1 MGNVMMKLPYS
12 ENINVERLARLFDK
26 MSESY
31 KVFWFQAIVNKVTLG
46 KDTLTFNE
54 LINEMIADSWYMVS
68 EYKLNLGPSDT
79 LEALVHYIYETS
91 GMKTSEKKSDILNYL
106 EQCKDKK
113 VSEMKRTLTYHVPYR
128 LQAPF
133 VETFSGS
140 EWNISKQ
147 NLASRMNQEKRLIY
161 YFSDIYGMETAI
173 FIRPEWCAYIK
184 KNQEIL
190 KGWIQYNLIIY
201 LQKRNPNVPGISSKL
216 EAPQNRKLNKV
227 IKYWKTIMEIAPVTD
242 IYGNEV
248 LTEETLSID
257 HFIPW
262 SYVAHDEFWNLHP
275 TTKSINS
282 SKSNNLPDW
291 KTYFPALFE
300 KEYFSYQMMWKYEV
314 VHKEFAKCSREHINS
329 DDVIMK
335 LYRENIPEREFLKNL
350 EGILLPVYNAAKNAG
365 FRDWFYE
372 RI

>member
-1 MGNVMMKLPYS
+1 MMQLPYS
-12 ENINVERLARLFDK
+12 EDLNVERLGRLFDK

-31 KVFWFQAIVNKVTLG
+31 KIFWFQAIVNKVISE
-46 KDTLTFNE
+46 KEALTYQE

-79 LEALVHYIYETS
+79 LEALVHYIYEIS
-91 GMKTSEKKSDILNYL
+91 GLKTSEKKVNILNYL

-113 VSEMKRTLTYHVPYR
+113 VSDMKRTLTYFVPYR

-133 VETFSGS
+133 VETFAGS
-140 EWNISKQ
+140 EWNLSKP
-147 NLASRMNQEKRLIY
+147 NLAMRMNQEKRLIY
-161 YFSDIYGMETAI
+161 YYANIRGMSTSIYV
-173 FIRPEWCAYIK
+173 RPEWCNYIR

-190 KGWIQYNLIIY
+190 KGWIQYNLIMY
-201 LQKRNPNVPGISSKL
+201 LQRRNPNVPGISSKL
-216 EAPQNRKLNKV
+216 EPPQDRKLNKV
-227 IKYWKTIMEIAPVTD
+227 IKYWKTIMAITPVTD

-282 SKSNNLPDW
+282 SKSNYLPDW
-291 KTYFPALFE
+291 NKYFTALYD
-300 KEYFSYQMMWKYEV
+300 KEYFSYQMMWKYDV
-314 VHKEFAKCSREHINS
+314 VHKEFLKCSREHVNNN
-329 DDVIMK
+329 DVLMK
-335 LYRENIPEREFLKNL
+335 LYREGISKGEFQGNL
-350 EGILLPVYNAAKNAG
+350 ENILLPVYNAARNAG
-365 FRDWFYE
+365 FKSWFYSYVK
-372 RI
+372 